1 MVQEG
6 QKRNV
11 YEIAG
16 NKEKEERG
24 RRNWLII
31 KLREGEKQNDSR
43 EGSEMGEKRKQ
54 MQGSRVRNTVQ
65 AQEGRI
71 SGTGSNCRMEL
82 E

>member
-1 MVQEG
+1 VVQEG

-43 EGSEMGEKRKQ
+43 EGSEIGREKKADARNKGEEHCPGPGGKNIRH
-54 MQGSRVRNTVQ
+54 GVQ
-65 AQEGRI
+65 
-71 SGTGSNCRMEL
+71 L
-82 E
+82 